1 MPLELHII
9 RASEFIRISAHG
21 RFDLAASK
29 AALAEL
35 VRACRKRGIN
45 QAMVDLRALR
55 PNPKPIFSPADL
67 AALVRT
73 FPEAGFSHQQR
84 VAILY
89 HSDPHHRARLFALLS
104 TMHGWAVKAF
114 ADFEPA
120 LFWLSQP
127 QDPAT
132 GSKRSLQGKKVQVR
146 FAKRVEHPR
155 ATRSDT
161 RAMRSRRVGAQEKSR
176 RALGK
181 PKRLERGAPPV
192 LKKGRGN
199 SEWTQLDD

>member
-35 VRACRKRGIN
+35 VRGCRKRGIN

-55 PNPKPIFSPADL
+55 PNPKPIFSPADW

-73 FPEAGFSHQQR
+73 FPEVGFSQQQR

-89 HSDPHHRARLFALLS
+89 HSDPHRRARLFAFLS
-104 TMHGWAVKAF
+104 AMHGWAVKAF

-120 LFWLSQP
+120 LLWLSEP
-127 QDPAT
+127 CDPAT
-132 GSKRSLQGKKVQVR
+132 GSKRSLQGKKVPVR
-146 FAKRVEHPR
+146 FAERVAR
-155 ATRSDT
+155 
-161 RAMRSRRVGAQEKSR
+161 
-176 RALGK
+176 
-181 PKRLERGAPPV
+181 
-192 LKKGRGN
+192 
-199 SEWTQLDD
+199 